1 MRNDPENKKKR
12 GPIIAA
18 SVVIGFLGIVLAA
31 LIFPLITESMG
42 ILPAVFILLLYGGVI
57 IAMIVG
63 IIMALRQRLKEIE
76 SGEEEDAKQY

>member
-1 MRNDPENKKKR
+1 MRNDTENKKKR

-63 IIMALRQRLKEIE
+63 VIMALRQRLKEIE

>member
-1 MRNDPENKKKR
+1 MRNDTENKKKR

-18 SVVIGFLGIVLAA
+18 SVVIGFLGLVLAA